1 MRSAQIQ
8 QAIDPNEIEADQRDS
23 GSGYRR
29 IAQEVFSRIEE
40 RLGELKNKASEAPSP
55 VPRASFGRVLFRA
68 GVVAVLVIGV
78 AGAAIAYEWPRSET
92 VRMLVSQVAPQ
103 SFLEM
108 MPAVDGQEAYGDAG
122 STDGRQAYAGM
133 GASYRTAGDNED
145 PNASLS
151 PMQQQQLIQKLVQ
164 DVATLQQGMDQLRA
178 GQDQMLRMMLRN
190 PAQNAQARAPAGAVP
205 RPLGTTGLAAPGAV
219 GINPAPPVPRRPTTS
234 IIPPSP
240 RY

>member
-8 QAIDPNEIEADQRDS
+8 QAIDPHEIDEQRDS
-23 GSGYRR
+23 GSGYKR

-55 VPRASFGRVLFRA
+55 VPRSSLGRVLFRGA
-68 GVVAVLVIGV
+68 VASVAVIGV
-78 AGAAIAYEWPRSET
+78 VGAAIAYEWPRSET
-92 VRMLVSQVAPQ
+92 VRMLVAQVAPQ
-103 SFLEM
+103 SLLEM

-122 STDGRQAYAGM
+122 STDGRQAYAGV
-133 GASYRTAGDNED
+133 GGSYRTAGENED

-178 GQDQMLRMMLRN
+178 GQDQMLRMMLRS
-190 PAQNAQARAPAGAVP
+190 PPQNAQARAPVGVAP
-205 RPLGTTGLAAPGAV
+205 RPLGTTGLATPAGV
-219 GINPAPPVPRRPTTS
+219 GVNPPPMPRRPTTS
-234 IIPPSP
+234 IVPPSP